1 LRFSEKYHK
10 ILHKTIYSRCTLLPI
25 INIPYTGGIK
35 SMATNSNLRPPNDL
49 YRDLVKESP
58 VAHFS
63 VGSDARIY
71 LANHS
76 AAELLG
82 YPKEGLIGRPV
93 FDLYASTPHG
103 KEKAKKVFEKFRA
116 GENIEETELE
126 MCRLNG
132 EIIKVLLWV
141 RPIIDNNGN
150 VIGSRGV
157 VIDITHRKHDQ
168 ELQLANLLNKFEDAV
183 FIIDPS
189 NDKIIHVNDKA
200 VSMLGYSKEE
210 LLTLPVSV
218 IHPDEIDN
226 LREFADQARDK
237 QKVWTDKLTCRTKD
251 GVVVPTEMIA
261 SLIDI
266 GESTY
271 VFFLVRD
278 VRKKLLTTEQYRKL
292 LMAVEQSPVTV
303 IMTDKNGIIEY
314 VNPKFE
320 QITGF
325 SASETIGKN
334 PRILKSGS
342 MPVEVYRDLWH
353 TILSGK
359 TWRGELHNKKKS
371 GELYWEYATISPMI
385 DDDGNI
391 TNFIAV
397 KEDITQ
403 QKTLEEQLKHAQKM
417 DAIGQLAGGIAHDF
431 NNILGVIRGSN
442 HLLLQESTD
451 PKLKRFISMIDR
463 AIDRGTSITGRL
475 LTFARKEESPFKN
488 IDLVEIIN
496 DVQHTLEH
504 TIEKSIN
511 LNINMP
517 AFLPPVWGN
526 RSDVY
531 QMFINLCI
539 NARDAIVE
547 SDRTDCG
554 TISINASLLPPEEI
568 FDKLHQE
575 VPTDHIKIAITD
587 TGKGIPEE
595 LRERLFE
602 PYFTT
607 KQVGK
612 GTGLGLSIVY
622 GIVKSHHG
630 YIDVESKVGTGTTFM
645 IYLPVSQIKE
655 KREPAKTKTTDLK
668 GRETILLIE
677 DESELREIAFEILSK
692 HGYQIHTAEDGL
704 EAISIFTDLH
714 NDLDLIV
721 LDLGLPVV
729 SGRQVLRNI
738 REKNST
744 IPIIVASGYVNPLM
758 KNELLE
764 FGVTT
769 IIQQPYKSEE
779 LLTAI
784 REALKARK

>member
-1 LRFSEKYHK
+1 MESK
-10 ILHKTIYSRCTLLPI
+10 P
-25 INIPYTGGIK
+25 NI
-35 SMATNSNLRPPNDL
+35 SPPEDL

-71 LANHS
+71 LANRS

-82 YPKEGLIGRPV
+82 YPIEGLIGRPV
-93 FDLYASTPHG
+93 FDLYANTPLG
-103 KEKAKKVFEKFRA
+103 KEKAKIVFENFRA
-116 GENIEETELE
+116 GEDIKETEFE

-141 RPIIDNNGN
+141 RLIIDNNGN

-157 VIDITHRKHDQ
+157 VVDITHRKHEQ

-189 NDKIIHVNDKA
+189 NYKIIRVNDKA
-200 VSMLGYSKEE
+200 VSLLGYSKEE
-210 LLTLPVSV
+210 LLTCPVSV
-218 IHPDEIDN
+218 IYPDKMDKFQ
-226 LREFADQARDK
+226 EFADQTRDK
-237 QKVWTDKLTCRTKD
+237 HKAWTDKLTCRTKSGED
-251 GVVVPTEMIA
+251 IPTEMIA

-266 GESTY
+266 ENSAH
-271 VFFLVRD
+271 VFFLVRET
-278 VRKKLLTTEQYRKL
+278 RNKLLTTEQYRKL

-303 IMTDKNGIIEY
+303 MMTDNNGTIEY

-320 QITGF
+320 MITGY
-325 SASETIGKN
+325 SADEAIGKK
-334 PRILKSGS
+334 PRLLKSGN
-342 MPVEVYRDLWH
+342 MPVEVYEELWD
-353 TILSGK
+353 TLLAGK
-359 TWRGELHNKKKS
+359 VWRGELHNKKKS

-385 DDDGNI
+385 DNDGNI

-403 QKTLEEQLKHAQKM
+403 QKKLEEQLKHALKM
-417 DAIGQLAGGIAHDF
+417 EAIGQLAGGIAHDF
-431 NNILGVIRGSN
+431 NNVLGIIRGSI
-442 HLLLQESTD
+442 HFLLQEITK
-451 PKLKRFISMIDR
+451 PKLKKYISMIDS
-463 AIDRGTSITGRL
+463 AVDRGTAITGRL
-475 LTFARKEESPFKN
+475 LTFARKEESPIKN

-496 DVQHTLEH
+496 EVQQTLEH
-504 TIEKSIN
+504 TIEKSIK
-511 LNINMP
+511 LNMKIP
-517 AFLPPVWGN
+517 ASLPPVLGN
-526 RSDVY
+526 RSDIY
-531 QMFINLCI
+531 QMLINLYI

-547 SDRTDCG
+547 SDNNESG
-554 TISINASLLPPEEI
+554 TITMNASLLPPKEI

-587 TGKGIPEE
+587 TGKGITEE
-595 LRERLFE
+595 VRERLFE

-607 KQVGK
+607 KQAGK

-622 GIVKSHHG
+622 GIVKSHNG
-630 YIDVESKVGTGTTFM
+630 YIDVESKVGTGTTFT

-655 KREPAKTKTTDLK
+655 KRETAKPKTSNLK
-668 GRETILLIE
+668 GRESILLIE
-677 DESELREIAFEILSK
+677 DESELREIAFEILSSY
-692 HGYQIHTAEDGL
+692 GYHIHTAEDGL
-704 EAISIFTDLH
+704 EAISILTDIH

-729 SGRQVLRNI
+729 SGRQILRKI
-738 REKNST
+738 RAKSST
-744 IPIIVASGYVNPLM
+744 IPIIVASGYANRLM
-758 KNELLE
+758 KNELLK

-769 IIQQPYKSEE
+769 IIQKPYKSEE

-784 REALKARK
+784 REALKAKK